1 MDLPYC
7 AHVVQNASTRALS
20 CEAAALHQ
28 VVSGLYQSDL
38 YRPSP
43 CPPWT
48 AGDLLCHIL
57 IATSRVRQALAEPA
71 NDTAPLIG
79 TVGYYQPDH
88 RFSDATN
95 ADRIETAQALAA
107 RLSDPQA
114 IAAEFERR
122 CQDTLQLID
131 EATGDRAVTTRHGD
145 RMLLTDFTTTRV
157 VELAVH
163 GLDLATALSRTAWL
177 TEPAAEVLE
186 DLLIPDGSG
195 PELRRRL
202 GCDRAG
208 LVARLTGR
216 APLSA
221 AESAVLADA
230 DVVRLALG

>member
-1 MDLPYC
+1 MDLAYC

-57 IATSRVRQALAEPA
+57 IASSRVRQALAAPA
-71 NDTAPLIG
+71 SDTAPLVS
-79 TVGYYQPDH
+79 TAAYYRPDH
-88 RFSDATN
+88 RFSGVTN

-107 RLSDPQA
+107 RLGDPQT
-114 IAAEFERR
+114 IAAELDRR
-122 CQDTLQLID
+122 CQDTLRLIT
-131 EATGDRAVTTRHGD
+131 AAPGDRAIMTRHGD
-145 RMLLTDFTTTRV
+145 RMLLADFTITRV

-163 GLDLATALSRTAWL
+163 GLDLATALGRTAWL
-177 TEPAAEVLE
+177 TEPAADVLE
-186 DLLIPDGSG
+186 DLLVPGGGG
-195 PELRRRL
+195 PELRHRL

-216 APLSA
+216 APLSS
-221 AESAVLADA
+221 AESAALADA
-230 DVVRLALG
+230 GAVRLALG